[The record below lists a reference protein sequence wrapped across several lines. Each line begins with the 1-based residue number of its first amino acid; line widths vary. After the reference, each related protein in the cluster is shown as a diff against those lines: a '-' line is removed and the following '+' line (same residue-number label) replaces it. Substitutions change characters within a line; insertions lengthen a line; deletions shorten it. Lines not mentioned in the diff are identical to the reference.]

1 MSFSHFDWA
10 GGGGEG
16 AGGELPF
23 ADTIPRN
30 YWKEFGL

>member
-1 MSFSHFDWA
+1 MSFSHFDWGVV
-10 GGGGEG
+10 GGRV
-16 AGGELPF
+16 PF